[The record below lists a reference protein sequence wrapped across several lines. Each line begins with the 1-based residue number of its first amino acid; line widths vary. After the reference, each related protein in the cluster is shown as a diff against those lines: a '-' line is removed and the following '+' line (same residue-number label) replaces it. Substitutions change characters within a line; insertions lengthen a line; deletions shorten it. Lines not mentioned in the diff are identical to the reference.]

1 MSVTRGFCDLNVP
14 FDDDI
19 EAKIAQLS
27 KLGYTTVAVNVTVC
41 QDDLTTRAKQNQGKR
56 AKLSAEAEKK
66 RLDFPS
72 PPSIS
77 VRAAEGVTILT
88 RLTIAFKDNNF
99 IPIFNNSQ
107 AAKSYDIIA
116 LCPANAHALQALL
129 KSSMTADIVSF
140 VPENAADVR
149 WTRKLYSDC
158 VARHM
163 FFELCY
169 APCVRDATARRR
181 TISQAHNYHSAG
193 KSRNVVICSGAERVA
208 ELRGPH
214 DAANLGFIFGLN
226 EQQGKLAVGSMG
238 LEVVRAAAGRKL
250 GPFRATVEDTSD
262 LSQGD
267 VWKVPAP
274 SSEDSSDDELCDGS

>member
-1 MSVTRGFCDLNVP
+1 MSASATRGFCDLNVP
-14 FDDDI
+14 FDDDV
-19 EAKIAQLS
+19 EAKLAQLS

-41 QDDLTTRAKQNQGKR
+41 QDELTTKTKQNHGKR
-56 AKLSAEAEKK
+56 AKLTAEAEKK
-66 RLDFPS
+66 MLDFPA
-72 PPSIS
+72 PPKIS
-77 VRAAEGVTILT
+77 VRPDGVTILT

-107 AAKSYDIIA
+107 SAKSYDIIA

-129 KSSMTADIVSF
+129 KSSMTADIISF
-140 VPENAADVR
+140 VPETAADVR

-169 APCVRDATARRR
+169 APCIRDETARRR

-193 KSRNVVICSGAERVA
+193 KSRNVVICSGADKVA

-226 EQQGKLAVGSMG
+226 EHQGKLAVGSMG
-238 LEVVRAAAGRKL
+238 LKVVRAAAGRKL
-250 GPFRATVEDTSD
+250 GPFRATVEDVSN
-262 LSQGD
+262 LSQED
-267 VWKVPAP
+267 VWKVPTTTSP
-274 SSEDSSDDELCDGS
+274 EESSSDEED

>member
-1 MSVTRGFCDLNVP
+1 MSATRGFCDLNVP

-19 EAKIAQLS
+19 DAKVAQLS
-27 KLGYTTVAVNVTVC
+27 KLGYTTVAVNVTVS
-41 QDDLTTRAKQNQGKR
+41 QDELTTKTKQNHGKR
-56 AKLSAEAEKK
+56 AKLSAEGEKK
-66 RLDFPS
+66 MLDFPS

-77 VRAAEGVTILT
+77 VRTDGVTILT
-88 RLTIAFKDNNF
+88 RLTIDFKDNNF

-140 VPENAADVR
+140 VPETAADVR

-169 APCVRDATARRR
+169 APCIRDATARRR

-193 KSRNVVICSGAERVA
+193 KSRNVILCSGADRVA

-214 DAANLGFIFGLN
+214 DASNLGFIFGLS
-226 EQQGKLAVGSMG
+226 EHQGKLAVGSMG
-238 LEVVRAAAGRKL
+238 LKVVGAAAGRKL
-250 GPFRATVEDTSD
+250 GPFRATVEDVSN
-262 LSQGD
+262 LKQGD
-267 VWKVPAP
+267 VWKVPTP
-274 SSEDSSDDELCDGS
+274 SPDDSSDDEDE